1 MKIEIF
7 VNTTL
12 LKSRCA
18 FYKIVLIFE
27 ATSQPIHTIYVLYLI
42 L

>member
-12 LKSRCA
+12 LKSSFA

-27 ATSQPIHTIYVLYLI
+27 ATFQPIILYII